1 MKGGEARKEGRKNP
15 KLFVVKRQDCGGR
28 AAVDE
33 VEVDRTI
40 GGCLPARHRGRG
52 AGTEKSGATR
62 LTTRSGAMPGGPD
75 GHDVRTKR
83 KETGQREGERIA
95 GSKARVE

>member
-1 MKGGEARKEGRKNP
+1 MKGGEARSEAGRE
-15 KLFVVKRQDCGGR
+15 LGSFVVKRQDCGGA

-52 AGTEKSGATR
+52 AGAEKSGATC
-62 LTTRSGAMPGGPD
+62 LTTRSGAMPG
-75 GHDVRTKR
+75 
-83 KETGQREGERIA
+83 
-95 GSKARVE
+95 